1 MDSGANQQ
9 ARPQRWLRYYVRKRA
24 LQQWMQLE
32 MLGRVAVETVL
43 EVGPALGA
51 VSALLANAGYAV
63 TTLDRVPRQF
73 EQPDLPHIE
82 VDLLDLR
89 PEQIAGHQAI
99 LCCETLEHLDWE
111 NTGPVLR
118 SFHASGAQYLIT
130 SVPYMGFQVTLD
142 FYANSHSIRRYFS
155 LKKLSFL
162 REFKRQP
169 KYGHQWEVGYRGYSL
184 RDWERRIEQSG
195 WRIIEREFTV
205 QCRSVFHL
213 AARTE

>member
-1 MDSGANQQ
+1 
-9 ARPQRWLRYYVRKRA
+9 
-24 LQQWMQLE
+24 
-32 MLGRVAVETVL
+32 
-43 EVGPALGA
+43 
-51 VSALLANAGYAV
+51 
-63 TTLDRVPRQF
+63 
-73 EQPDLPHIE
+73 
-82 VDLLDLR
+82 DLLDLR

-184 RDWERRIEQSG
+184 RDWERRI
-195 WRIIEREFTV
+195 
-205 QCRSVFHL
+205 
-213 AARTE
+213 

>member
-1 MDSGANQQ
+1 MDSGAPQQ

-32 MLGRVAVETVL
+32 LLGRIPVETVL
-43 EVGPALGA
+43 EIGPALGA
-51 VSALLANAGYAV
+51 VTALLANAGYSV
-63 TTLDRVPRQF
+63 TTLDRLPRQF
-73 EQPDLPHIE
+73 DQPTTAHIE
-82 VDLLDLR
+82 TDLMDLQ

-111 NTGPVLR
+111 DAGAVLR

-130 SVPYMGFQVTLD
+130 SVPYMGLQLAFNL
-142 FYANSHSIRRYFS
+142 YANPRSFQHYFS
-155 LKKLSFL
+155 FKKFSSM

-184 RDWERRIEQSG
+184 RNWERRIEDAG
-195 WRIIEREFTV
+195 WRIVEREFTAH
-205 QCRSVFHL
+205 CRSVFHL
-213 AARTE
+213 SGRSQ